1 MNSSAETMTTRCF
14 DGLELSLALK
24 ATDEVGDTA
33 DIFGSGLVAVEVDA
47 EIFFHLATQF
57 SHLDSPYR

>member
-24 ATDEVGDTA
+24 ATRP
-33 DIFGSGLVAVEVDA
+33 
-47 EIFFHLATQF
+47 F
-57 SHLDSPYR
+57 SK